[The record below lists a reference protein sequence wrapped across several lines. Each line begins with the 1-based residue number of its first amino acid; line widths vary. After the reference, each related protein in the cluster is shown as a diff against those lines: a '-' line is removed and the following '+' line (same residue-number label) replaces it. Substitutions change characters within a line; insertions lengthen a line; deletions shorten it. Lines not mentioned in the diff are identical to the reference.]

1 MRILYLLSGTN
12 MGGAT
17 LSFLTLLE
25 SVKSRGDEP
34 YVVIPDSRKEFTTTL
49 VKLGIPYSVIPIGFF
64 CYPVDKG
71 FQKIFYLR
79 HLQQTITREIK
90 NIRALNKIIS
100 QIKPDIIHTNV
111 GPLFT
116 GHFAAKQNKIPHIW
130 HVREYGDLDFN
141 LYPIPSK
148 SAFHK
153 KLRKDTAIFITKD
166 LAKYNHAEES
176 CQTHIVYN
184 GVRRYED
191 ITFVEKKEPYFLCAS
206 RISPE
211 KGHLEV
217 IKAFCEFHKKF
228 PLYKLI
234 ILGDGNKAYIELL
247 KKYCIANDLEKHVIF
262 EGFQTNVKSYM
273 TKARALIVAS
283 PAEGFGRMTAE
294 ACFDGCLVVG
304 KKSCGTK
311 EILEQTGGF
320 LYNTQ
325 QELIAKMENVA
336 SISSEEYKEKALQA
350 QKNAQELFSIE
361 EYTSKIYSIYKKI
374 LANRKKVLH

>member
-1 MRILYLLSGTN
+1 MKILYLLSGTN

-25 SVKSRGDEP
+25 SVKSKGDKP
-34 YVVIPDSRKEFTTTL
+34 HVVIPDSRKEFTSTL
-49 VKLGIPYSVIPIGFF
+49 EKLGIPYSVIPIGFF

-71 FQKIFYLR
+71 IQKIFYLR
-79 HLQQTITREIK
+79 HLQQILTREIK

-130 HVREYGDLDFN
+130 HIREYGDLDFN

-148 SAFHK
+148 RAFHK
-153 KLRKDTAIFITKD
+153 KLRNDTAIFITKD

-176 CQTHIVYN
+176 CQAHIIYN
-184 GVRRYED
+184 GVRRHDD
-191 ITFVEKKEPYFLCAS
+191 ISFIEKKEPYFLCAS
-206 RISPE
+206 RVSPE
-211 KGHLEV
+211 KGHLE
-217 IKAFCEFHKKF
+217 ICHAFSEFHKKN

-234 ILGDGNKAYIELL
+234 ILGDGNEAYVELL
-247 KKYCIANDLEKHVIF
+247 KEYCKANDLEKHVIF
-262 EGFQTNVKSYM
+262 EGFQTNVKPYM
-273 TKARALIVAS
+273 TKAKALIVAS

-294 ACFDGCLVVG
+294 ACFDGCLVIG
-304 KKSCGTK
+304 KNSCGTK

-336 SISSEEYKEKALQA
+336 SISDEEYKEKALQA
-350 QKNAQELFSIE
+350 QKKAQELFSIE
-361 EYTSKIYSIYKKI
+361 EYTSKIYSIYNKI
-374 LANRKKVLH
+374 LAPQI